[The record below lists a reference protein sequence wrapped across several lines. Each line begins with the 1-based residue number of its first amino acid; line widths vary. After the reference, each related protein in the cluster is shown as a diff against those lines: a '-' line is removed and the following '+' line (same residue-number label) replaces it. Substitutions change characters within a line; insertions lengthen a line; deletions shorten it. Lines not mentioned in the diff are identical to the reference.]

1 MNRGTTV
8 SQYQPEKHDDYVLVN
23 ITEQIV
29 RKKVDEM
36 MAEADMCRCPQCY
49 LDVCALI
56 LNKLPSHYAT
66 TRKGELLTLVEAS
79 RLQFKTDLTVCV
91 LQALRMVQE
100 HPRHG

>member
-1 MNRGTTV
+1 M

-29 RKKVDEM
+29 RKKVEEM

-56 LNKLPSHYAT
+56 LNKLPPHYAT
-66 TRKGELLTLVEAS
+66 TRKGELLTLIEAS
-79 RLQFKTDLTVCV
+79 RLQYKTDLTVCV
-91 LQALRMVQE
+91 LQALMMVRE
-100 HPRHG
+100 RPRHG